1 MRLFDCSENDEA
13 EVTNV
18 DKENHDVEELVLT
31 NVQSTGNRLSKTNGG
46 MFQDMVNKKYPKFSV
61 GLEKYSQCHRGRCRQ
76 CKLSTTDTSTCTA
89 NVAVADKSSVIPV
102 PPRSHHISRDNHHPF
117 KTWPSLANSW
127 RAQNHEW
134 NCMQWIRC
142 DNV

>member
-61 GLEKYSQCHRGRCRQ
+61 GLE
-76 CKLSTTDTSTCTA
+76 
-89 NVAVADKSSVIPV
+89 NAVQPV
-102 PPRSHHISRDNHHPF
+102 PQRPLQ
-117 KTWPSLANSW
+117 T
-127 RAQNHEW
+127 
-134 NCMQWIRC
+134 M
-142 DNV
+142 

>member
-31 NVQSTGNRLSKTNGG
+31 NVQSTGDCLSKTNGG

-61 GLEKYSQCHRGRCRQ
+61 GLENAVQPVPQRPLQTMQTLNYSHQHMHSQCCICRQ
-76 CKLSTTDTSTCTA
+76 IQCHPSPTYNAQIT
-89 NVAVADKSSVIPV
+89 PYQQRQ
-102 PPRSHHISRDNHHPF
+102 PPPF
-117 KTWPSLANSW
+117 
-127 RAQNHEW
+127 
-134 NCMQWIRC
+134 
-142 DNV
+142 